1 MSEFEVQPRD
11 NPGYVRSERKW
22 LRSYEAK
29 TLGFSAPFGAIIGF
43 GTQGR
48 QVRRTK
54 LLMRLNL
61 LKGNTEKEWC
71 KTGKKQTVEDRV
83 MSFDWGSCT

>member
-29 TLGFSAPFGAIIGF
+29 TLGFSALFGAIIGF

-54 LLMRLNL
+54 LLVRLNS
-61 LKGNTEKEWC
+61 LKGNTEEEWC
-71 KTGKKQTVEDRV
+71 KTGKKQTVEGRV
-83 MSFDWGSCT
+83 MAFEWGSCT